1 MQYDELNQRYLGAA
15 EELLTA
21 LNEVGGQT
29 LQEKIKIQPGE
40 PNPLSGEFAP
50 EHEYPLLKVTLSTT
64 GKAAYEHSFLM
75 DKSMAGLIFSW
86 MAGGEE
92 PEEVGE
98 EHLDAVKEAAAQVL
112 GQLQAAFEGEK
123 LSFSPGEVQLVEVPS
138 QEELGLPEEGLV
150 AAYRFTRGRKKKE
163 YLITYVVTGDLV
175 PGEAAEETEAEE
187 AADVA
192 EEAADVAEEAADVA
206 EEAADV
212 AEEAADT
219 AEEAADVA
227 EEAADTAEEAAEDQA
242 GDEDIAKEAVESV
255 ADDLPLEGDEDL
267 GGAADMAALFGGEG
281 DEGGVVEVSP
291 AEFDELAEPLP
302 RDGKGRKIS
311 MLLDVELDVTVELG
325 RKVMVVD
332 EILRL
337 GKGAVIELNKLAG
350 EPVDILVNG
359 KKLAEGEVVVVED
372 HFGVRLTHLVEP
384 QERIKS
390 LGK

>member
-1 MQYDELNQRYLGAA
+1 MQYDELSQRYQGAA

-21 LNEVGGQT
+21 LSEAGGQT
-29 LQEKIKIQPGE
+29 LQEKINIQPGE

-50 EHEYPLLKVTLSTT
+50 EHEYPLLKVTLNTT
-64 GKAAYEHSFLM
+64 GKVAYEHSFLM

-86 MAGGEE
+86 MVGGEE

-98 EHLDAVKEAAAQVL
+98 EHLDAVKEVAAQML
-112 GQLQAAFEGEK
+112 GQLQAAFEGEE

-150 AAYRFTRGRKKKE
+150 ATYRFTRGRKKKE
-163 YLITYVVTGDLV
+163 HLITHVVTGDLV
-175 PGEAAEETEAEE
+175 VGEAAEETGVE
-187 AADVA
+187 DL
-192 EEAADVAEEAADVA
+192 
-206 EEAADV
+206 
-212 AEEAADT
+212 
-219 AEEAADVA
+219 
-227 EEAADTAEEAAEDQA
+227 AEDLA
-242 GDEDIAKEAVESV
+242 GDEDMVEEVVDSIAE
-255 ADDLPLEGDEDL
+255 DLPLEGEEDL

-281 DEGGVVEVSP
+281 DEGGVIEVSP

-325 RKVMVVD
+325 RKVMLVE

-384 QERIKS
+384 KERIKS

>member
-1 MQYDELNQRYLGAA
+1 MQYDELSQRYQGAA

-21 LNEVGGQT
+21 LSEVGGQT

-40 PNPLSGEFAP
+40 PNPLSGEFAS
-50 EHEYPLLKVTLSTT
+50 EHEYPLLKITLSTT
-64 GKAAYEHSFLM
+64 GKVAWEHSLPM
-75 DKSMAGLIFSW
+75 DKSQAGLYCSW
-86 MAGGEE
+86 VVGVEESEEGGEE
-92 PEEVGE
+92 
-98 EHLDAVKEAAAQVL
+98 HQYSVKEVAVQML
-112 GQLQAAFEGEK
+112 GQLQAVFEGED
-123 LSFSPGEVQLVEVPS
+123 LSFSAGEVQLVEVPS

-150 AAYRFTRGRKKKE
+150 ATYRFTRGKKKKD

-175 PGEAAEETEAEE
+175 PAEAVEESEVEETVDAAEE

-192 EEAADVAEEAADVA
+192 EEAAEV
-206 EEAADV
+206 
-212 AEEAADT
+212 
-219 AEEAADVA
+219 
-227 EEAADTAEEAAEDQA
+227 QA
-242 GDEDIAKEAVESV
+242 GDEDIAKEVVESI
-255 ADDLPLEGDEDL
+255 AEDLPLEGDEDL

-325 RKVMVVD
+325 RKVMVVE

-337 GKGAVIELNKLAG
+337 GKGAVIELDKLAG

-384 QERIKS
+384 KERIKS